1 MATLQDKIIKKPK
14 MDPKKK
20 FLKKGPFFE
29 LMKPV
34 PESPHQTVCFGPE
47 PIYRDIDFVLK
58 CLPAQCGTRGPR
70 GPKKSSF
77 FSKIQPVGSC
87 IYCAAQFPQ
96 AILNL

>member
-1 MATLQDKIIKKPK
+1 
-14 MDPKKK
+14 
-20 FLKKGPFFE
+20 
-29 LMKPV
+29 MKPV